1 MDNMETLVVRFH
13 FGGAI
18 FFDGKRMHYLGGS
31 EELSYIEWDLIS
43 LPEIT
48 GHLKDHGVVV
58 DDVLLHWLFPGKD
71 LDDVLRV
78 LHDGSVCII
87 MS

>member
-31 EELSYIEWDLIS
+31 EELSYIEWDKTL
-43 LPEIT
+43 T
-48 GHLKDHGVVV
+48 V
-58 DDVLLHWLFPGKD
+58 DKTQNFD
-71 LDDVLRV
+71 LE
-78 LHDGSVCII
+78 
-87 MS
+87 